1 MAKDD
6 AALKNESLM
15 IVEDQDCMCLSENG
29 GKEMLLS
36 APLSNMQLDFQKKFT
51 LSKHE
56 MLNEGKNTRCIG
68 ACSFGYL

>member
-15 IVEDQDCMCLSENG
+15 IVKDQDCMCLSENG

-36 APLSNMQLDFQKKFT
+36 TPPSNMQLDFQKKFT

-56 MLNEGKNTRCIG
+56 MLNEGKNTR
-68 ACSFGYL
+68 